1 MEIRIFG
8 PGCARCTE
16 TEHLI
21 REIAAARGG
30 DITVQKVSDFREMMK
45 VSDFREMMAAGI
57 LSTPA
62 VAINGVVKAAGRV
75 PGRAEMAAW
84 IDDAAGPASA
94 RGENCRSMPEP
105 ECSRSRTE

>member
-30 DITVQKVSDFREMMK
+30 DITVQK

-105 ECSRSRTE
+105 ECS

>member
-8 PGCARCTE
+8 PGCARCME

-30 DITVQKVSDFREMMK
+30 DITVQK